1 MLGYVPAKRY
11 VPAMPAPKKKPAK
24 AAPQRKSESKV
35 PRKSPRAEAK
45 KAYHHGDLRRALLDA
60 SIALIAESGVEALSL
75 REVAQRIGVSSAA
88 PYHHFGSKAQLLG
101 AIAASGF
108 VGLGDAMETAIAA
121 LKDPEEPLLRLEA
134 IGNAYVAFAVR
145 HPTEFRLM
153 FRPSMVSAKDLPAD
167 CDPSR
172 GFTQL
177 LDAVGRVTRAL
188 SPGLI
193 PPEGLVLTAW
203 SVVHGAAELLLEGP
217 LGQIDHPLRVHERDV
232 GPLVVRTLTTL
243 LRSASRPSA

>member
-1 MLGYVPAKRY
+1 
-11 VPAMPAPKKKPAK
+11 MPSPKKKPAPSKTAQPK
-24 AAPQRKSESKV
+24 AAPGKSSKV
-35 PRKSPRAEAK
+35 DAK

-121 LKDPEEPLLRLEA
+121 LDDPEEPLLRLEA

-217 LGQIDHPLRVHERDV
+217 LAQIDHPLRHEKDV